1 MNARPLLGLLA
12 RTLLGSPVA
21 AQQKSKTKEPVFD
34 DRPLS
39 SWIKDLKAPAP
50 QTRNAAAYVISGMG
64 PEAAPAVPA
73 LIEALDDPEAVV
85 RFPVAVALREIGPA
99 ASAALP
105 KLRLLLDDRSED
117 VAAMAR
123 KAIEAISGEKVAR
136 DSD

>member
-1 MNARPLLGLLA
+1 MNTRPMLGLLA
-12 RTLLGSPVA
+12 LTLLASPIA

-34 DRPLS
+34 GRPLS
-39 SWIKDLKAPAP
+39 SWVKDLKAQAP

-73 LIEALDDPEAVV
+73 LIEALSDPEPVV
-85 RFPVAVALREIGPA
+85 RFPVAVALREIGPG

-105 KLRLLLDDRSED
+105 KLRELLDDRSED

-123 KAIEAISGEKVAR
+123 KAIEAISGEKVPR